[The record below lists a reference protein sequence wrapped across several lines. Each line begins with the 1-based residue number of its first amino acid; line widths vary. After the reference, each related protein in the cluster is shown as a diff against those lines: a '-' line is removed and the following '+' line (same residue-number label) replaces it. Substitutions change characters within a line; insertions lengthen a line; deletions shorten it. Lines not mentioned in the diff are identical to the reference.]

1 MDCGYPRDQALRKML
16 TPDQWKRWCVAVAQP
31 RGYYCSARNAIP
43 GYAKLPKAVKTAMA
57 ESRRR
62 LKNRGY
68 TAQRRAGTPEMCGAY
83 ESHPPT
89 KYERFEFDVHC
100 PDGEHMLGCVHDL
113 ISVHMPAQTLFTIK

>member
-1 MDCGYPRDQALRKML
+1 MDATYPRDQALRQML
-16 TPDQWKRWCVAVAQP
+16 TPTQWRRWRVAVVQP

-43 GYAKLPKAVKTAMA
+43 GYAKLPEAVKKAMA

-68 TAQRRAGTPEMCGAY
+68 TAQRRAEPPEMCGAN
-83 ESHPPT
+83 ESHAPT
-89 KYERFEFDVHC
+89 KYKRFQFDVDC

-113 ISVHMPAQTLFTIK
+113 ISMHMPAQTLFIK